1 MALHWAQ
8 YEKAAD
14 EGSPNMKAKENLWKM
29 DKQHLIET
37 MQSQPQR
44 TTTRVVT
51 SFNFPDTAPLPFSQ
65 SYGLADFL

>member
-14 EGSPNMKAKENLWKM
+14 EGSPNVRAKENLFKM

-44 TTTRVVT
+44 TTQRVVT
-51 SFNFPDTAPLPFSQ
+51 ASNFPDSAPLPFSQ